1 MERGHGLQHKIND
14 LINTVTDLQ
23 IGAFINP
30 RGTIAPNKI
39 SVDNL
44 SYATETSEPEAGY
57 INTSGK
63 FSFAKLNYGDTA
75 YGPLNIDNRRQP
87 PERRQPERTQSP
99 LATNRHRKTTVAR
112 RAAKTHP
119 HCRAQRRCSPV
130 YRQPAA

>member
-1 MERGHGLQHKIND
+1 MDYNIKIND

-57 INTSGK
+57 LNTNSALP
-63 FSFAKLNYGDTA
+63 SSTTA
-75 YGPLNIDNRRQP
+75 TP
-87 PERRQPERTQSP
+87 P
-99 LATNRHRKTTVAR
+99 TVL
-112 RAAKTHP
+112 
-119 HCRAQRRCSPV
+119 
-130 YRQPAA
+130 